1 MRLRYRCGDPAA
13 ESSPDINMAIEV
25 GQDRG
30 AESYG
35 DNHR

>member
-1 MRLRYRCGDPAA
+1 MRLRYRRRDPAA
-13 ESSPDINMAIEV
+13 ESSLDVNMAIEA

>member
-1 MRLRYRCGDPAA
+1 MRLRYRRRDPAA